1 MKEYLKQ
8 TMMKKYAILFVLIFL
23 FSGQTMAQGG
33 MTDQQVITYIL
44 EENEKGTSQ
53 QDIVTRLMQRGV
65 SVQQLQ
71 RVKRKYE
78 QQQKQA
84 GLGNVD
90 DELGDGSNRLR
101 TNNAQQRNGT
111 DKDPKLTNK
120 TSTKRIQGT
129 LNGMHTYDE
138 EDPDF
143 ILMQAEMGGI
153 LPVDS
158 IALLEQMLEQQ
169 RKEKARIF
177 GHDIFNNENLS
188 FEPNMNIATPQDY
201 RLGAGDVVIVDIY
214 GASQESQ
221 TLTVSPDGDV
231 NIEGFG
237 PIQVG
242 GLTVAQANARL
253 RSELGSRYSSSQIRL
268 TVGQTKTIIV
278 NVMGEVIA
286 PGTYTLS
293 AFSTVFNAL
302 YMAGG
307 ITDIGTLR
315 SIKVYRDNRL
325 ISTVDVYDY
334 ILNGQATGNVRLTD
348 NDVIIVGAYD
358 CLVNITGKVKR
369 PMFYEMKTDESLHSL
384 LKYAGGFTGDAYK
397 KSVRVVR
404 KAGAQYSVH
413 TVNEFDLGAFHMADG
428 DSVSVDSVVK
438 RYSNMVE
445 VKGAVF
451 RPGMYEL
458 GGNITT
464 VRSLIEAAEGVTE
477 EAFTPHAVMH
487 RMKADRTLEMVAVDI
502 AGIMEGRVADM
513 ALKNEDVLFVPSEE
527 EIRRKQTLTIHGEVQ
542 NPGIYQYADNETIE
556 DFILQ
561 AGGLTETASAVNV
574 LVSRRVFNPYAT
586 SKDSVTAQSFTF
598 TLKDG
603 FVVDGEDGF
612 KLQPYDEVYV
622 RQSPGYGQQQNVTV
636 EGEVLFAGNY
646 PITKQNERLSDLIK
660 KCGGITNLAYVEG
673 ARLERR
679 MNEAERLR
687 YQESSKMQKKQ
698 DEDVL
703 IEMALKSGRSIS
715 DLGTGQR
722 TKQQE
727 LNSIPTT
734 YFVGIELDKAIANPG
749 GDDDLVL
756 REGDRLIV
764 PVFNSTVKINGE
776 VMYPN
781 TVGYESGRKANYYI
795 DMAGGYSSKA
805 KKRKTYIIYMNGDV
819 ARVSKGAKVRPG
831 CEIVVPAKAQ
841 NKMTTAETVTLGS
854 GIASIATMIA
864 TLANILAK

>member
-1 MKEYLKQ
+1 MKRYVLVLLLV
-8 TMMKKYAILFVLIFL
+8 ILAG
-23 FSGQTMAQGG
+23 GQSMAQGG
-33 MTDQQVITYIL
+33 MSDQQVITYIL

-53 QDIVTRLMQRGV
+53 QEIITRLMQRGV
-65 SVQQLQ
+65 TMQQLQ

-78 QQQKQA
+78 QQKKQS
-84 GLGNVD
+84 GLGMA
-90 DELGDGSNRLR
+90 DETESKDSRLR
-101 TNNAQQRNGT
+101 TNNA
-111 DKDPKLTNK
+111 KDPKETKRK
-120 TSTKRIQGT
+120 TLEDNRKADAGTSQRIQGAT
-129 LNGMHTYDE
+129 DIQHTYDE
-138 EDPDF
+138 SDPDF

-158 IALLEQMLEQQ
+158 IALLEQILEKQ
-169 RKEKARIF
+169 RKEKNRIF

-201 RLGAGDVVIVDIY
+201 RLGPGDAVILDIY

-221 TLTVSPDGDV
+221 TLTVSPDGDI

-237 PIQVG
+237 PVQVS

-253 RSELGSRYSSSQIRL
+253 RSQLGARFSDSQIRL
-268 TVGQTKTIIV
+268 TVGQTKTILV
-278 NVMGEVIA
+278 NVMGEVKT

-293 AFSTVFNAL
+293 AFATVFNAL

-307 ITDIGTLR
+307 INDIGTLR
-315 SIKVYRDNRL
+315 NIKVYRNNRQ

-334 ILNGQATGNVRLTD
+334 ILNGQAAGNVRLTD
-348 NDVIIVGAYD
+348 NDVIIVGSYD
-358 CLVNITGKVKR
+358 CLVNVTGKVKR
-369 PMFYEMKTDESLHSL
+369 PMFYEMKTDESLNSL

-404 KAGAQYSVH
+404 KAGSQYSVH
-413 TVNEFDLGAFHMADG
+413 TINEFDMGAFHLADG
-428 DSVSVDSVVK
+428 DSVAVDSVVK

-451 RPGMYEL
+451 RPGMFEL
-458 GGNITT
+458 GSNITT
-464 VRSLIEAAEGVTE
+464 VKSLIEAAEGVTE
-477 EAFTPHAVMH
+477 DAFTAHGVMH
-487 RMKADRTLEMVAVDI
+487 RMKADRSLEVVAVDI
-502 AGIMEGRVADM
+502 AGILEGRVADI
-513 ALKNEDVLFVPSEE
+513 ALKNEDVLFVPSQEE
-527 EIRRKQTLTIHGEVQ
+527 VRKKQTLTIHGEVQ
-542 NPGIYQYADNETIE
+542 NPGIYKFAENETIE

-574 LVSRRVFNPYAT
+574 LVSRRIVNPRAT
-586 SKDSVTAQSFTF
+586 SKDSITAQSFTF
-598 TLKDG
+598 ALKDG
-603 FVVDGEDGF
+603 FVIDGEEGF
-612 KLQPYDEVYV
+612 KLQPFDEVYV
-622 RQSPGYGQQQNVTV
+622 RQSPGYGMQRNVSV
-636 EGEVLFAGNY
+636 EGEVLFGGNY
-646 PITKQNERLSDLIK
+646 PLTKENERLSDLIK
-660 KCGGITNLAYVEG
+660 KCGGFTNIAYVEG

-679 MNEAERLR
+679 MNETERLR
-687 YQESSKMQKKQ
+687 YIESSKMQKKQ
-698 DEDVL
+698 DEAVL
-703 IEMALKSGRSIS
+703 TEMALKSGRSIS
-715 DLGTGQR
+715 DLGSSQQ
-722 TKQQE
+722 TKKQE
-727 LNSIPTT
+727 LEQIPTT

-764 PVFNSTVKINGE
+764 PVYTSTVKINGE

-781 TVGYESGRKANYYI
+781 TVGFEAGKKASYYI

-805 KKRKTYIIYMNGDV
+805 KKRKAYIIYMNGDV
-819 ARVSKGAKVRPG
+819 AKVSSGAKVRPG

-864 TLANILAK
+864 TLANILTK

>member
-1 MKEYLKQ
+1 MLTDMKR
-8 TMMKKYAILFVLIFL
+8 FVLFL
-23 FSGQTMAQGG
+23 LLVILAGGQSFAQSG
-33 MTDQQVITYIL
+33 MTDQQVTAYIL
-44 EENEKGTSQ
+44 EESDKGTSQ
-53 QDIVTRLMQRGV
+53 SEIVTRLMQRGV
-65 SVQQLQ
+65 TVQQLQ

-78 QQQKQA
+78 QQKKQ
-84 GLGNVD
+84 GNLGTVENNED
-90 DELGDGSNRLR
+90 RLR
-101 TNNAQQRNGT
+101 TNNAQQQTLKNANTGISS
-111 DKDPKLTNK
+111 NN
-120 TSTKRIQGT
+120 SSQRIQGSQ
-129 LNGMHTYDE
+129 NVRRTYDE
-138 EDPDF
+138 DDPEYM
-143 ILMQAEMGGI
+143 LMQAEMGGM

-158 IALLEQMLEQQ
+158 IALLEQILEQQ
-169 RKEKARIF
+169 RKEKTRIF

-201 RLGAGDVVIVDIY
+201 RLGPGDVVIVDIY

-221 TLTVSPDGDV
+221 TLTVSPDGDI
-231 NIEGFG
+231 NIDGFG
-237 PIQVG
+237 PIQVN
-242 GLTVAQANARL
+242 GLTVAQANSLL
-253 RSELGSRYSSSQIRL
+253 RSQLGARYSSSQIRL

-278 NVMGEVIA
+278 NVMGEVKA

-315 SIKVYRDNRL
+315 NIKVYRDNRL
-325 ISTVDVYDY
+325 ISTVDVYNY

-348 NDVIIVGAYD
+348 NDVIIVGSYD

-397 KSVRVVR
+397 KSVRVIR

-413 TVNEFDLGAFHMADG
+413 TINEFDLGAFHMADG
-428 DSVSVDSVVK
+428 DSVNVDSVVK

-458 GGNITT
+458 GKNITT

-477 EAFTPHAVMH
+477 DAFTAHAIMH
-487 RMKADRTLEMVAVDI
+487 RMKADRSLEMKAVDI
-502 AGIMEGRVADM
+502 AGILEGRVADIP
-513 ALKNEDVLFVPSEE
+513 LRNEDVLFIPSQEE
-527 EIRRKQTLTIHGEVQ
+527 VRMKQTLTIHGEVQ
-542 NPGIYQYADNETIE
+542 NPGIYKYADNETVE
-556 DFILQ
+556 DFIMQ
-561 AGGLTETASAVNV
+561 AGGLTETAAAVNV
-574 LVSRRVFNPYAT
+574 LVSRRVFNPKAT
-586 SKDSVTAQSFTF
+586 TKDSITAQSFTF

-603 FVVDGEDGF
+603 FVIDGEENF
-612 KLQPYDEVYV
+612 KLQPFDEVYV
-622 RQSPGYGQQQNVTV
+622 RQSPGYGQQRNVSI
-636 EGEVLFAGNY
+636 EGEVLFSGNY
-646 PITKQNERLSDLIK
+646 PLTKENERLSDLVK
-660 KCGGITNLAYVEG
+660 KSGGFTKLAYIGG

-687 YQESSKMQKKQ
+687 YQESAKMQKKQ
-698 DEDVL
+698 DEDLL
-703 IEMALKSGRSIS
+703 IEMALKSGRSIT
-715 DLGTGQR
+715 DLGTGQQ
-722 TKQQE
+722 TKKQE

-734 YFVGIELDKAIANPG
+734 YFVGIELDKALANPG
-749 GDDDLVL
+749 SDEDLVL

-764 PVFNSTVKINGE
+764 PVYNGTVKINGE

-781 TVGYESGRKANYYI
+781 TVGFEAGKKASYYI
-795 DMAGGYSSKA
+795 NMAGGYSNKA
-805 KKRKTYIIYMNGDV
+805 KKGKAYIIYMNGDV
-819 ARVSKGAKVRPG
+819 AKLSKGAKVRPG

-841 NKMTTAETVTLGS
+841 NKMSTAETVTLGS
-854 GIASIATMIA
+854 GIVSISTMIA